1 MEHNEIYLDLALIA
15 SFLLNIVLFVKII
28 KKSMIISSLKRKITA
43 DNTVDTFTQDVIEYY
58 ITRVNELSTENSELK
73 NKLTD
78 LPKTSRFTDLYGNIV
93 ERPVTETKVT
103 KKRGR
108 PKKK

>member
-1 MEHNEIYLDLALIA
+1 MEHTELYLDLALIA
-15 SFLLNIVLFVKII
+15 SFFLNIVIAVKVI
-28 KKSMIISSLKRKITA
+28 KQSMIISSLKRKITA

-58 ITRVNELSTENSELK
+58 IARVKELDAENSELK
-73 NKLTD
+73 NKLTN
-78 LPKTSRFTDLYGNIV
+78 LPKTSRFTDLHGNIV
-93 ERPVTETKVT
+93 ERPISETKIT

>member
-1 MEHNEIYLDLALIA
+1 
-15 SFLLNIVLFVKII
+15 
-28 KKSMIISSLKRKITA
+28 MIINSLKRKIIV
-43 DNTVDTFTQDVIEYY
+43 DNTVDTFTQDVINYY

-78 LPKTSRFTDLYGNIV
+78 LPKTSHFIDLYGNIV
-93 ERPVTETKVT
+93 ERPITETKTT